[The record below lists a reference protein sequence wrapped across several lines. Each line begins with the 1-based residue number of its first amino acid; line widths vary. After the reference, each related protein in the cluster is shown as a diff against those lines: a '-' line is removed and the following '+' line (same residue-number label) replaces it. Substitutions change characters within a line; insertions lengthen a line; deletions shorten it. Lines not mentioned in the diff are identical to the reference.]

1 LLAQRKRTKRK
12 GTQPLV
18 PPQAGFPALLDAA
31 GRLQTRCAQTVQAP
45 FSAASAVLGCVTMG
59 KTRPFLELY
68 GASRFAGGNFTN
80 LVWFFSPPHDL
91 SKCSAVPQMRER
103 GLFAIHTV
111 CEQADDKADAVLL
124 DVYSQPKRP
133 VM

>member
-18 PPQAGFPALLDAA
+18 PPQAGFPALLALA

-59 KTRPFLELY
+59 KTRPFLGLY
-68 GASRFAGGNFTN
+68 GASRFAEEILLIWFGSFLLPMT
-80 LVWFFSPPHDL
+80 LV
-91 SKCSAVPQMRER
+91 KVQQCRRCAKE
-103 GLFAIHTV
+103 V
-111 CEQADDKADAVLL
+111 CEVC
-124 DVYSQPKRP
+124 
-133 VM
+133 

>member
-1 LLAQRKRTKRK
+1 
-12 GTQPLV
+12 
-18 PPQAGFPALLDAA
+18 
-31 GRLQTRCAQTVQAP
+31 
-45 FSAASAVLGCVTMG
+45 
-59 KTRPFLELY
+59 
-68 GASRFAGGNFTN
+68 

-91 SKCSAVPQMRER
+91 SKRSAVPQMRER